1 MTKVNFISVC
11 WPIGI
16 EVGVKPWTRKV
27 RVENMEEEEV
37 VTVVVVAV
45 GLVMT
50 VYILGVLK
58 EVKRIL
64 DLLVIASL

>member
-1 MTKVNFISVC
+1 
-11 WPIGI
+11 
-16 EVGVKPWTRKV
+16 
-27 RVENMEEEEV
+27 MEEEEV